1 MNPIRTASKLAL
13 ATLVVLAF
21 SLVGAS
27 VASAQEEVQH
37 GISFTKGC
45 TSPVNVG
52 APYSCTFTVR
62 NNIDDAHDTL
72 TIHSLSDTVHAA
84 SGDVVSGN
92 IFGSLKLDN
101 GGTSATC
108 TAAGGSGSAANP
120 WHGATVC
127 TLPFGS
133 RIDVQ
138 STSHYTVAAGDYALP
153 NHRLTDDALLG
164 WNDKC
169 DDPADTGNS
178 NCNMNPPTEGAG
190 SSAIVHAVI
199 TVSTKLSPGSSVVPG
214 TVVTDQAT
222 LAGSISDATG
232 TVTYSV
238 YSDDACQAL
247 VQHLGTKTVTAGVVG
262 PSDPFAAT
270 AGNFWFQAVYSGD
283 ATHLGGSSPC
293 TSEPLTVTTSPSVS
307 VQGSTTVPATT
318 APPTTV
324 AASAE
329 LPRTG
334 GPAGGEV
341 VVALLLLGAGAFLL
355 QSVKR
360 RTHRTN

>member
-1 MNPIRTASKLAL
+1 MNRIRTASKLAL
-13 ATLVVLAF
+13 AVLVVLGF
-21 SLVGAS
+21 SLVGAG
-27 VASAQEEVQH
+27 VASAADVQH

-52 APYSCTFTVR
+52 APYACSFTVR
-62 NNIDDAHDTL
+62 NNLDEAEDTL
-72 TIHSLSDTVHAA
+72 TINSLVDTVHSAG
-84 SGDVVSGN
+84 GDVLSGN
-92 IFGSLKLDN
+92 IFNSLKLDS
-101 GGTSATC
+101 GGSTATC
-108 TAAGGSGSAANP
+108 NGVGAGTAGNP
-120 WHGATVC
+120 WHGATSC

-133 RIDVQ
+133 RINVQ
-138 STSHYTVAAGDYALP
+138 STSHYTVQAGDYDLP
-153 NHRLTDDALLG
+153 NHKLTDSALLG
-164 WNDKC
+164 WHDLCN
-169 DDPADTGNS
+169 DPADTGNS
-178 NCNMNPPTEGAG
+178 NCNPNPPPNGAA
-190 SSAIVHAVI
+190 SSAIVHAVV
-199 TVSTKLSPGSSVVPG
+199 TVTTKLSPGASVAAG
-214 TVVTDQAT
+214 TTVTDQAT
-222 LAGSISDATG
+222 LHGSISDATG
-232 TVTYSV
+232 TVKYSV
-238 YSDDACQAL
+238 YSDDACQML
-247 VQHLGTKTVTAGVVG
+247 VQDLGTKTVTAGIVG

-293 TSEPLTVTTSPSVS
+293 TSEPLTVTTSPTVT